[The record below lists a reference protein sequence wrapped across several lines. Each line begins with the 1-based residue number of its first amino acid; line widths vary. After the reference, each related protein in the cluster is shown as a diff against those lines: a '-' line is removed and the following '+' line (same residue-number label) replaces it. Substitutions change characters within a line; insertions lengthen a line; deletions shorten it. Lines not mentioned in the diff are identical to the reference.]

1 MSYVSYIIIYVICI
15 LHHNF
20 PHLALISACA
30 DAGGYCLYE
39 ANCGAEVGSKYV
51 CETEGLVCCLP
62 PVCKY

>member
-1 MSYVSYIIIYVICI
+1 MSCI
-15 LHHNF
+15 LHHNLC
-20 PHLALISACA
+20 HMALISACA